1 MVYKIHKALYGLKQ
15 APRAWFS
22 CIESYF
28 VAAGF
33 QKSQNK
39 HTLFFKRSKLGKIL
53 IISVYVDDLIYTG
66 DDELM
71 MEDFKRSM
79 HGEFDMTDLGMMR
92 FFLGIEVL
100 QCSDGIYICQKKYA
114 LEILRRFGMEESNP
128 ICNPIVPGYK
138 LCRDEEGIKVNETHF
153 KQMVGSLMYITTTRP
168 DLMFVVSLISRYMS
182 QPTEMHAK
190 VAKRILRYLKGT
202 ENYGIL
208 YKRGGI
214 EELQAYTDS
223 DYAGDLEDRKSTSGY
238 VFIMSGGSV
247 AWSSRKQP
255 IVTISTTEAEFIAAA
270 GCACQAVWMRRVLKE
285 LGYKQEGSTV
295 IKCDNY
301 STIKLSKNPVMH
313 GKSKHIDVRFHFLRD
328 LTKNNEIE
336 LVHCGTQDQV
346 ADVMTKPLK
355 MDSFQKHR
363 VQLGMCEV
371 PELNK
376 VHDCN

>member
-1 MVYKIHKALYGLKQ
+1 MVYKLHKALYGLKQ

-22 CIESYF
+22 RIESYF
-28 VAAGF
+28 VTAGF
-33 QKSQNK
+33 QKSQNEQ
-39 HTLFFKRSKLGKIL
+39 TLFFKRSKLGKIL
-53 IISVYVDDLIYTG
+53 IISVYVDDLIYTR

-79 HGEFDMTDLGMMR
+79 HREFDMTDLGMMR

-128 ICNPIVPGYK
+128 VCNPIVPGYK

-214 EELQAYTDS
+214 EELLAYTDS

-247 AWSSRKQP
+247 SWSSRKQP
-255 IVTISTTEAEFIAAA
+255 IVTLSTTEVEFIAAA
-270 GCACQAVWMRRVLKE
+270 GCAYQAVWMRRVLKE

-295 IKCDNY
+295 IKCDNC
-301 STIKLSKNPVMH
+301 STINLSKNPVMH
-313 GKSKHIDVRFHFLRD
+313 GRSKHIDVRFHFLRD

-355 MDSFQKHR
+355 LDSFQKLR

-371 PELNK
+371 PKLNK